1 MPGQPA
7 FGGGLTETAL
17 SPVVLVGLLIVLLLT
32 LVLPRKYVIVPLLM
46 GIFLIPLGEQVYAL
60 GVHWLVY
67 RIIVLGGLVRVAL
80 VKTTSSTSFAGGFNP
95 VDSAF
100 FICVIVESVAVVL
113 LYMQMPA
120 LINQVGFLIDF
131 LGAYCV
137 LRVVIQNEEDIYL
150 ALRCMGV
157 LAAILGAGMIR
168 EQMTLQ
174 NAFGLLGGVPLASQI
189 RGDSIRSQAVFQ
201 HPLTAGAVGGTLV
214 PLFLLLWRQRRS
226 RPFAAAGLLGCTAM
240 TLCANSS
247 TPMLAYF
254 AGPFALCFWP
264 IRKRMKQVL
273 WGFVV
278 LLVALHMVM
287 KAPVWM
293 LIARVDLTGSSSG
306 YHRAQL
312 VDQFITHFSDWWLV
326 GTKDAV
332 NWGEDIWDAQNEYV
346 SVGENGGLLAFSF
359 FIIMIARAF
368 DRLKQARK
376 LAEDRSREWY
386 FWLLSAALFSNLV
399 AFFGVNYYDQSKA
412 SWFLLLAIISAATVP
427 ALPQAVASKAAGL
440 ATRNGLTS
448 WQPKRPRLEKSQ
460 FQSI

>member
-1 MPGQPA
+1 M
-7 FGGGLTETAL
+7 
-17 SPVVLVGLLIVLLLT
+17 VGLLIVLLLT
-32 LVLPRKYVIVPLLM
+32 LLLPRKYVIVPLLM

-67 RIIVLGGLVRVAL
+67 RIIVLGGLVKVAL
-80 VKTTSSTSFAGGFNP
+80 LKATSGNSFAGGFNTI
-95 VDSAF
+95 DSAF
-100 FICVIVESVAVVL
+100 FTFVIVQSVAVVL

-137 LRVVIQNEEDIYL
+137 LRVVLQDERDIYT
-150 ALRCMGV
+150 ALRCMGI
-157 LAAILGAGMIR
+157 LAAILGFVMIR

-174 NAFGLLGGVPLASQI
+174 NAFGLLGGVPIASQI

-214 PLFLLLWRQRRS
+214 PLFLWLWRNRSS
-226 RPFAAAGLLGCTAM
+226 RPFVVAGLAGCTAM
-240 TLCANSS
+240 TFCANSS

-312 VDQFITHFSDWWLV
+312 VDQFINHFSDWWLV

-359 FIIMIARAF
+359 FIIMISRAF
-368 DRLKQARK
+368 ARLKQARK
-376 LAEDRSREWY
+376 STENLGRQWY
-386 FWLLSAALFSNLV
+386 FWILGAALFSNV
-399 AFFGVNYYDQSKA
+399 IAFFGVNYFDQSKA
-412 SWFLLLAIISAATVP
+412 CWFLLLAIISAATVP
-427 ALPQAVASKAAGL
+427 ALPQAAVSKDLGRS
-440 ATRNGLTS
+440 TRDGLTS
-448 WQPKRPRLEKSQ
+448 WQPKRPRLDKGQ
-460 FQSI
+460 LQST